1 MQPSPD
7 TTQEAARIQVA
18 ALRSLSVEEK
28 IRAGAEL
35 SDGVRRRIEIGVRE
49 RHLGLGEDAV
59 QREVVRIMLGD
70 ELFHQIASRREVSS

>member
-18 ALRSLSVEEK
+18 ALRHLSVEEK
-28 IRAGAEL
+28 IRAGIDL

-49 RHLGLGEDAV
+49 RHPGLADDAV

-70 ELFHQIASRREVSS
+70 ELFDSIILEPDATG